1 MLTFTSVI
9 ALNEVMK
16 YKARERLIDESLELD
31 NNELLENVDRLNRIV
46 ESQICDLKR
55 LDDIVKIYDQDL
67 RSLQA

>member
-16 YKARERLIDESLELD
+16 YKARERLLDESLELD

>member
-1 MLTFTSVI
+1 MI

-16 YKARERLIDESLELD
+16 YKARERLLDESLELD